1 MTDLGPQA
9 AAVQRVQSLVVLA
22 IVAVLFW
29 VDQQVGLLGLL
40 VMVVVWPP
48 AVRWR
53 PLPVLRVLRAYAPFA
68 AVWLGLTIG
77 YLQVMHGVGW
87 SVLPQPA
94 LERLAESGLAT
105 PGFAL
110 SVLGIVVLAPVFEEV
125 VFRGYLFC
133 ALATVLP
140 PVATQLLT
148 AALFGLVHGLD
159 YALPIGTLALLFG
172 WLRTRY
178 QSLLPSIFAHAVHN
192 GLTVAITIAWPA
204 SLELIYPR

>member
-9 AAVQRVQSLVVLA
+9 AAVQRLQALVVLA
-22 IVAVLFW
+22 IVAVFVW
-29 VDQQVGLLGLL
+29 GHQQVGLVGLL

-48 AVRWR
+48 AVSWR
-53 PLPVLRVLRAYAPFA
+53 PLPVGRVLRAYVPFA
-68 AVWLGLTIG
+68 AVWLGLTIV

-94 LERLAESGLAT
+94 LERLAESGFST
-105 PGFAL
+105 SGFAL
-110 SVLGIVVLAPVFEEV
+110 SVLGMVVLAPVFEEV
-125 VFRGYLFC
+125 IFRGYLFC
-133 ALATVLP
+133 AFGTVLP
-140 PVATQLLT
+140 PLATQLLT
-148 AALFGLVHGLD
+148 AVLFGLAHGLD
-159 YALPIGTLALLFG
+159 YALPIGMLALLFG

-204 SLELIYPR
+204 SLELTYPQ